1 MKKEGKNS
9 PKLAAAIRYNIGEDA
24 VPKIVATG
32 RGAMAD
38 KIEEIARQENIPI
51 HRDKVLAQMLAELGA
66 GVEIPPE
73 LYQAVAKILVQVAQL
88 DREIANK
95 K

>member
-1 MKKEGKNS
+1 MNKEKKRTKV
-9 PKLAAAIRYNIGEDA
+9 AAALKYNGEQGGA
-24 VPKIVATG
+24 PKIVAAG
-32 RGAMAD
+32 RGPLAG
-38 KIEEIARQENIPI
+38 KIEEIALKENIPI
-51 HRDKVLAQMLAELGA
+51 HRDKVLAQVLAELGV

-88 DREIANK
+88 DKELDLK